1 MGRNGEAIHGT
12 RPWRMFG
19 EGPAKVG
26 DGMMSESTTQT
37 FTAEDIRF
45 TTKADALYAIALGWP
60 KDGVLRITALAQ
72 DSSLAPGN
80 IERVEALGSTNSQP
94 FTRNR
99 KALEVRLPEGLAG
112 PIAVAL
118 KIRGKG
124 LV

>member
-12 RPWRMFG
+12 RPWRVFG

-26 DGMMSESTTQT
+26 DGMMSEGSSQG
-37 FTAEDIRF
+37 FSAEDIRF
-45 TTKADALYAIALGWP
+45 TTKDGAVYATAMGWP
-60 KDGVLRITALAQ
+60 KDGLLRITTLAQ
-72 DSSLAPGN
+72 DSALAPGV
-80 IERVEALGSTNSQP
+80 IERVEALGSTDP
-94 FTRNR
+94 LTFTRTR
-99 KALEVRLPEGLAG
+99 KGLEVRLPEGLAG